1 MVVPPE
7 TCSINYTARN
17 PVEPDSPDGEMMGER
32 TYHVESDEE
41 IDCPN
46 CGKPVRSGLEICP
59 HCEASLN

>member
-1 MVVPPE
+1 
-7 TCSINYTARN
+7 
-17 PVEPDSPDGEMMGER
+17 MGER
-32 TYHVESDEE
+32 TYHVEPDEE